1 MKNINKKILLIVSF
15 ILTTFLIGCDWEKE
29 VQGPIPYKSDLATKI
44 DTKKLTTINGN
55 YIVDNFT
62 MSYTNTEANIPTLM
76 GGFVLYYDNKSVDE
90 ATGNTGVQFNYL
102 TQYGGYPDIVPG
114 NPIRLLKMDNLTD
127 YEVLTDGFTIKFKN
141 PITLTDG
148 DKTYTVSTIRKNDD
162 NVIVINND
170 TTVDAFPYRTLC
182 DPDVPMDVNNSK
194 SCASINGATKY
205 IGAYRIESLK
215 CADLTYKGGVD
226 FAGEMVALP
235 KLLIGGDVDLSIKL
249 KLQVKTES
257 LKACILTKEEV
268 ANNNILYKETNN
280 PITAQEAI
288 NGLSDVFAKVG
299 LLSLKGG
306 EATERVTQID
316 YLPKVYNQADKTYD
330 NATFNGNNVQMRLR
344 IMRTGELTGEPAKIL
359 DGTTPYFSAN

>member
-1 MKNINKKILLIVSF
+1 MKNINKKILLVVSF

-44 DTKKLTTINGN
+44 NTERLTTINGN

-127 YEVLTDGFTIKFKN
+127 YEVLADGFTIKFKN

-205 IGAYRIESLK
+205 IGAYRVESLK
-215 CADLTYKGGVD
+215 CADVTYKGGVD
-226 FAGEMVALP
+226 FAGEMVASP
-235 KLLIGGDVDLSIKL
+235 KLIDGADVDLSIVF
-249 KLQVKTES
+249 KLQVKTDA
-257 LKACILTKEEV
+257 LKTCMLTAEEIS
-268 ANNNILYKETNN
+268 NSNILYRTTNYK
-280 PITAQEAI
+280 ITAQEAVS
-288 NGLSDVFAKVG
+288 GLSDVFSKVG
-299 LLSLKGG
+299 LLRLNGG
-306 EATERVTQID
+306 EATERITQID
-316 YLPKVYNQADKTYD
+316 YLPKDANYD
-330 NATFNGNNVQMRLR
+330 NVTFNGNSVQMRLR
-344 IMRTGELTGEPAKIL
+344 IMRTGEISGEPAKVI
-359 DGTTPYFSAN
+359 DGTTPYFSLN